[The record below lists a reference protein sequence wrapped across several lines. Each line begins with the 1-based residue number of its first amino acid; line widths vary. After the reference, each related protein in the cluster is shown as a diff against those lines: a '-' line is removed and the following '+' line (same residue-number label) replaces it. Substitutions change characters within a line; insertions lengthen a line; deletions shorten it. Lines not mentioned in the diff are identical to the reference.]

1 MVDILR
7 ILSEVRKVQRE
18 AIAHFGIKP
27 TLLRASPELIG
38 EFSIRFG
45 PCVIDGMFNPGIDV
59 SVDSGFPANS
69 FCVGFITSE
78 SSQFPGFKC
87 YGAVVTV
94 IE

>member
-38 EFSIRFG
+38 EFSS
-45 PCVIDGMFNPGIDV
+45 CSDGD
-59 SVDSGFPANS
+59 
-69 FCVGFITSE
+69 
-78 SSQFPGFKC
+78 
-87 YGAVVTV
+87 
-94 IE
+94 